1 MQLSK
6 LAHKYTCYIVL
17 AFELYIFLIR
27 LNIFRVIYVTCGV
40 HKIIDGSVQCGRVE
54 IVKQEKL
61 QFTGCLRKYLW
72 KFRYRLVVVLWVQMC
87 MYLGHDCLKALMHEI
102 MHYSVL
108 QRTTPGCCRNFHRYL
123 RKRACELELF
133 LLTISM
139 E

>member
-1 MQLSK
+1 M
-6 LAHKYTCYIVL
+6 
-17 AFELYIFLIR
+17 
-27 LNIFRVIYVTCGV
+27 CGV

-72 KFRYRLVVVLWVQMC
+72 KFWYRLVVVFWVQMC
-87 MYLGHDCLKALMHEI
+87 MYLGRDCLLSSLPRNHALQCTAENN
-102 MHYSVL
+102 VGVC
-108 QRTTPGCCRNFHRYL
+108 PNFHRYL
-123 RKRACELELF
+123 RKRACELEHV

>member
-54 IVKQEKL
+54 IVKQEKIL
-61 QFTGCLRKYLW
+61 FTGCLRKYLW
-72 KFRYRLVVVLWVQMC
+72 RFWYRLVVVLWVQMC
-87 MYLGHDCLKALMHEI
+87 MYIGHDCLLSSLARNHALQ
-102 MHYSVL
+102 YTAKNNTGVL
-108 QRTTPGCCRNFHRYL
+108 PKFPWVFT
-123 RKRACELELF
+123 
-133 LLTISM
+133 
-139 E
+139 